1 MKIIGLAVFMA
12 IWMTTMLILHFA
24 GIDVPDWHALA
35 IGVLLLVAYLFGYFE
50 GWVAAIKVIKEAR

>member
-12 IWMTTMLILHFA
+12 IWLATMMILHFA
-24 GIDVPDWHALA
+24 GIDVRDWHALA

-50 GWVAAIKVIKEAR
+50 GRVAAIKESKT